1 MKKTFAALT
10 AVLLMV
16 PLMAKAQSPGVDI
29 SGELSFVSNYKFRG
43 ISQTNN
49 KPAIQGG
56 FELAHPSGLYAGTW
70 GSNVSDWTNANGNG
84 MELDLYAGYS
94 TELPMG
100 LGIDLGAIRY
110 QYPGN
115 APLAPLPKQNTT
127 EFYVGVSYGIVSY
140 TFSRTTTNWF
150 GFDNGDGTGSTKGSY
165 YQDLSLEYPLNDQIT
180 LSAHYGRQKVAG
192 KDGYTPFSF
201 SDYSVGLS
209 YALPNDFSLGL
220 TYVGASLKDAQKAP
234 ADPELFV
241 GGGKQLYKSAAVIS
255 LTKTF

>member
-1 MKKTFAALT
+1 MKKTLAALT
-10 AVLLMV
+10 AVGLVM
-16 PLMAKAQSPGVDI
+16 PLMAKAQSPGVEI

-43 ISQTNN
+43 ISQTDN

-56 FELAHPSGLYAGTW
+56 FELALPGGFYAGTW
-70 GSNVSDWTNANGNG
+70 GSNVSDWTNVDGNG

-100 LGIDLGAIRY
+100 LGFDVGAIRY

-115 APLAPLPKQNTT
+115 NAPLKQNTT
-127 EFYVGVSYGIVSY
+127 EIYVGVSYSVLSY
-140 TFSRTTTNWF
+140 TLSRTTTNWF
-150 GFDNGDGTGSTKGSY
+150 GVGNSTGDTKGSY
-165 YQDLSLEYPLNDQIT
+165 YQDLSIEFPVNDQISLT
-180 LSAHYGRQKVAG
+180 AHYGRQKVAG
-192 KDGYTPFSF
+192 KNGFTPFSF

-220 TYVGASLKDAQKAP
+220 TYVGASLKDAQKASGF
-234 ADPELFV
+234 L
-241 GGGKQLYKSAAVIS
+241 GGPNTDKQLWKSAAVVS